1 MAFTRFKDDPARV
14 MKYLEETTSI
24 GKYHL
29 NTPGNGLNNPYIDD
43 THIILQKW
51 GANLQSNSLL
61 VENELRNLNRP
72 LSRDANAY
80 KRVDSR
86 AHQFPV
92 KQFNIDESRAS
103 LPAWLFRDN
112 DNKNTR
118 LNIPLKKENV
128 NTGIGTMPFQNNLQT
143 RILEKDFYTSKYY

>member
-14 MKYLEETTSI
+14 NKYLEESTSV

-29 NTPGNGLNNPYIDD
+29 NTPGNGLQNPYIDD

-72 LSRDANAY
+72 LTRDLNKY
-80 KRVDSR
+80 KPVNSNS
-86 AHQFPV
+86 QSYPV
-92 KQFNIDESRAS
+92 KNFDIDESRAS
-103 LPAWLFRDN
+103 LPAWTFRDK
-112 DNKNTR
+112 DIQR
-118 LNIPLKKENV
+118 FDFPIDLNINSNLDA
-128 NTGIGTMPFQNNLQT
+128 PFQNNLQT
-143 RILEKDFYTSKYY
+143 RILEKDYYTSNYY

>member
-1 MAFTRFKDDPARV
+1 MSFTRFKDDPARV
-14 MKYLEETTSI
+14 NKYLEESTSV

-72 LSRDANAY
+72 LSRDLNAY
-80 KRVDSR
+80 QRVNT
-86 AHQFPV
+86 QMYQYPV
-92 KQFNIDESRAS
+92 KHFNIDESRTS
-103 LPAWLFRDN
+103 LPAWIFRDKDVVRSDYPSN
-112 DNKNTR
+112 ETQMNKSNK
-118 LNIPLKKENV
+118 I
-128 NTGIGTMPFQNNLQT
+128 PFQNNLQT

>member
-14 MKYLEETTSI
+14 NKYLEESTSV

-29 NTPGNGLNNPYIDD
+29 NTPGNGLQNPYIND

-72 LSRDANAY
+72 LTRDHIDNKY
-80 KRVDSR
+80 RSVNSNS
-86 AHQFPV
+86 QSYPV
-92 KQFNIDESRAS
+92 KHFNIDESRAS
-103 LPAWLFRDN
+103 LPAWTFRDN
-112 DNKNTR
+112 EIKRDK
-118 LNIPLKKENV
+118 IPLKNEK
-128 NTGIGTMPFQNNLQT
+128 IGTTIHMPFQNNLQT
-143 RILEKDFYTSKYY
+143 RILEKDYYTSNYY

>member
-14 MKYLEETTSI
+14 KKYLEESTSV

-29 NTPGNGLNNPYIDD
+29 NTPGNGLQNPYIND

-72 LSRDANAY
+72 LNRDLIDLNTY
-80 KRVDSR
+80 QSVNSNS
-86 AHQFPV
+86 QSYPV
-92 KQFNIDESRAS
+92 KHFDIDESRAS
-103 LPAWLFRDN
+103 LPAWTFRDN
-112 DNKNTR
+112 EIKRDK
-118 LNIPLKKENV
+118 IPLNSEK
-128 NTGIGTMPFQNNLQT
+128 IGTTIHMPFQNNLQT
-143 RILEKDFYTSKYY
+143 RILEKDYYTSNYY

>member
-14 MKYLEETTSI
+14 NKYLEESTSV

-51 GANLQSNSLL
+51 GANLQTNPLL
-61 VENELRNLNRP
+61 VENELRNLSRP
-72 LSRDANAY
+72 LSRDLNTY
-80 KRVDSR
+80 KRVDTQMN
-86 AHQFPV
+86 HFPS
-92 KQFNIDESRAS
+92 KHFNIDETRAS
-103 LPAWLFRDN
+103 LPAWTFRDKDIARFDYPLN
-112 DNKNTR
+112 HTQNNKSM
-118 LNIPLKKENV
+118 NV
-128 NTGIGTMPFQNNLQT
+128 PFQNNLQT

>member
-14 MKYLEETTSI
+14 NKYLEETTSI

-29 NTPGNGLNNPYIDD
+29 NTPGNGLANPYIDD
-43 THIILQKW
+43 CHIILQKW

-61 VENELRNLNRP
+61 VENELRNYRP
-72 LSRDANAY
+72 LTRDLNAY
-80 KRVDSR
+80 KNVDTQMY
-86 AHQFPV
+86 HFPV
-92 KQFNIDESRAS
+92 KSFNIDESRAS

-112 DNKNTR
+112 DNKNSR
-118 LNIPLKKENV
+118 LNVPLKKENV

>member
-14 MKYLEETTSI
+14 NKYLEESTSV

-51 GANLQSNSLL
+51 GANLQTNPLL

-72 LSRDANAY
+72 LSRDLNTY
-80 KRVDSR
+80 KRVDTQM
-86 AHQFPV
+86 HQFPS
-92 KQFNIDESRAS
+92 KHFNIDETRAS
-103 LPAWLFRDN
+103 LPAWTFRDKHIARFDYPLN
-112 DNKNTR
+112 ETQNNKSM
-118 LNIPLKKENV
+118 NV
-128 NTGIGTMPFQNNLQT
+128 PFQNNLQT

>member
-14 MKYLEETTSI
+14 TKYLQETTSI

-43 THIILQKW
+43 SHIILQKW

-72 LSRDANAY
+72 LSRDLNAY
-80 KRVDSR
+80 KRVDS
-86 AHQFPV
+86 QTYQYPV
-92 KQFNIDESRAS
+92 KNFDIDEK
-103 LPAWLFRDN
+103 LNKLKLNNIYQKLKLMKNKYFKFH
-112 DNKNTR
+112 NKNNFVNR
-118 LNIPLKKENV
+118 LKKICE
-128 NTGIGTMPFQNNLQT
+128 
-143 RILEKDFYTSKYY
+143 

>member
-14 MKYLEETTSI
+14 NKYLEETTSI

-29 NTPGNGLNNPYIDD
+29 NTPGNGLDNPYIDD

-72 LSRDANAY
+72 LSRDLNPY
-80 KRVDSR
+80 KHVDS
-86 AHQFPV
+86 HSYQFPV
-92 KQFNIDESRAS
+92 KNFNIDESRAS
-103 LPAWLFRDN
+103 LPAWTFRDKQEVRF
-112 DNKNTR
+112 DYPLNKTQYNKSMT
-118 LNIPLKKENV
+118 I
-128 NTGIGTMPFQNNLQT
+128 PFQNNLQS

>member
-14 MKYLEETTSI
+14 KKYLEESTSV

-29 NTPGNGLNNPYIDD
+29 NTPGNGLQNPYIND

-72 LSRDANAY
+72 LNRDLMLNQY
-80 KRVDSR
+80 QSVNSNS
-86 AHQFPV
+86 QSYPV
-92 KQFNIDESRAS
+92 KHFDIDESRAS
-103 LPAWLFRDN
+103 LPAWTFRDN
-112 DNKNTR
+112 EIKRDK
-118 LNIPLKKENV
+118 IPLKHEQ
-128 NTGIGTMPFQNNLQT
+128 IGTTIHMPFQNNLQT
-143 RILEKDFYTSKYY
+143 RILEKDYYASNYY

>member
-14 MKYLEETTSI
+14 NKYLEETTSI

-29 NTPGNGLNNPYIDD
+29 NTPGNGLNNPYIND

-72 LSRDANAY
+72 LSRDLNQY
-80 KRVDSR
+80 GRVDS
-86 AHQFPV
+86 QSYQYPV
-92 KQFNIDESRAS
+92 NHFNIDESRAS
-103 LPAWLFRDN
+103 LPAWTFRDKN
-112 DNKNTR
+112 IARFDYPLNKTQKNKSMQ
-118 LNIPLKKENV
+118 L
-128 NTGIGTMPFQNNLQT
+128 PFQNNLQS

>member
-14 MKYLEETTSI
+14 IKYLEETTSI

-72 LSRDANAY
+72 LSRDLNPY
-80 KRVDSR
+80 KRVDSQSY
-86 AHQFPV
+86 QFPV
-92 KQFNIDESRAS
+92 KNFNIDESRAS
-103 LPAWLFRDN
+103 LPAWTFRDK
-112 DNKNTR
+112 DNVR
-118 LNIPLKKENV
+118 VHPLKIQNK
-128 NTGIGTMPFQNNLQT
+128 TITIPFQNNLQT
-143 RILEKDFYTSKYY
+143 RILEKDF

>member
-14 MKYLEETTSI
+14 NKYLEESTSV

-29 NTPGNGLNNPYIDD
+29 NTPGNGLANPYIDD

-61 VENELRNLNRP
+61 IENELRNMGRP
-72 LSRDANAY
+72 LSRDLNKY
-80 KRVDSR
+80 RSVNSQMLQYPEKN
-86 AHQFPV
+86 
-92 KQFNIDESRAS
+92 FNIDESRAS
-103 LPAWLFRDN
+103 LPAWTFREKSENSEIRLDFPQRN
-112 DNKNTR
+112 DQANKSMNT
-118 LNIPLKKENV
+118 
-128 NTGIGTMPFQNNLQT
+128 PFQNNLQT

>member
-14 MKYLEETTSI
+14 TKYLQETTSI

-72 LSRDANAY
+72 LSRDLNAY
-80 KRVDSR
+80 KRVDNQR
-86 AHQFPV
+86 YHFPV
-92 KQFNIDESRAS
+92 KNFNIDESRAS
-103 LPAWLFRDN
+103 LPAWTFRDKDIARFDYPLHQTQN
-112 DNKNTR
+112 NKSMD
-118 LNIPLKKENV
+118 I
-128 NTGIGTMPFQNNLQT
+128 PFQNNLQS

>member
-14 MKYLEETTSI
+14 NKYLEETTSI

-29 NTPGNGLNNPYIDD
+29 NTPGNGLDNPYIDD

-72 LSRDANAY
+72 LSRDLNPY
-80 KRVDSR
+80 KRVDSQSY
-86 AHQFPV
+86 QFPV
-92 KQFNIDESRAS
+92 KNFNIDESRAS
-103 LPAWLFRDN
+103 LPAWTFRDKQEVRFDYPLN
-112 DNKNTR
+112 QTQYNKSMT
-118 LNIPLKKENV
+118 I
-128 NTGIGTMPFQNNLQT
+128 PFQNNLQS

>member
-14 MKYLEETTSI
+14 NKYLEETTSV

-29 NTPGNGLNNPYIDD
+29 NTPGNGLQNPYIND

-72 LSRDANAY
+72 LNRDLNTY
-80 KRVDSR
+80 KSVNSTS
-86 AHQFPV
+86 QSYPV
-92 KQFNIDESRAS
+92 NHFDIDESRAS
-103 LPAWLFRDN
+103 LPAWTFRDN
-112 DNKNTR
+112 EIKRDK
-118 LNIPLKKENV
+118 IPLKTEK
-128 NTGIGTMPFQNNLQT
+128 IGTTIHMPFQNNLQT
-143 RILEKDFYTSKYY
+143 RILEKDYYTSNYY

>member
-14 MKYLEETTSI
+14 NKYLQETTSI

-51 GANLQSNSLL
+51 GANLQSNSLS

-72 LSRDANAY
+72 LTRDLNAY
-80 KRVDSR
+80 KRVDS
-86 AHQFPV
+86 HSQSYQFPV
-92 KQFNIDESRAS
+92 KSFNIDESRAS
-103 LPAWLFRDN
+103 LPAWTFRDKN
-112 DNKNTR
+112 NNHFDYPMNETQNNKSM
-118 LNIPLKKENV
+118 NI
-128 NTGIGTMPFQNNLQT
+128 PFQNNLQT

>member
-1 MAFTRFKDDPARV
+1 MAFTRFKDDSARV
-14 MKYLEETTSI
+14 NKYLEETTSI

-29 NTPGNGLNNPYIDD
+29 NTPGNGLDNPYIDD

-72 LSRDANAY
+72 LSRDSNTY
-80 KRVDSR
+80 KRVDSQ
-86 AHQFPV
+86 AYQYPV
-92 KQFNIDESRAS
+92 KNFNIDESRAS
-103 LPAWLFRDN
+103 LPAWTFRDKQGVRFDYPLN
-112 DNKNTR
+112 ETQNNKSMT
-118 LNIPLKKENV
+118 I
-128 NTGIGTMPFQNNLQT
+128 PFQNNLQS

>member
-14 MKYLEETTSI
+14 NKYLEESTSV

-29 NTPGNGLNNPYIDD
+29 NTPGNGLNNPYIED

-72 LSRDANAY
+72 LTRDLN
-80 KRVDSR
+80 K
-86 AHQFPV
+86 HQPINTQMYQYPV
-92 KQFNIDESRAS
+92 KNFDIDESRTS
-103 LPAWLFRDN
+103 LPAWTFRGN
-112 DNKNTR
+112 DFMRMDINTR
-118 LNIPLKKENV
+118 QGKTDTIP
-128 NTGIGTMPFQNNLQT
+128 FSNNLQT
-143 RILEKDFYTSKYY
+143 RVLEKDFYTSKYY